1 MAYLFTG
8 KLFAYL
14 CENCPEDLANATIR
28 LYRLGPD
35 QQVAALATAN
45 PKDTFVIHDPE
56 ELDKRADR
64 LLAEGQTDDHGEFS
78 IELGEKQDYEGGPF
92 ELDVYLE
99 QVPGGKSKKEHEPV
113 QFTITTLQPQW
124 RQRENDF
131 IAYWKYGIPQRFW
144 CGIRLRFDAWV
155 ICGIVRVCET
165 QVPLA
170 GLTVK
175 AFDADWLQDDPLG
188 SATTDGAG
196 KFRIDYTTADFRKT
210 PFSPL
215 FNLELIGGPD
225 LFFHIESGGSLLLEE
240 ARTRGRDPG
249 RENVGPCFCVDLCV
263 PVEEQPPVEN
273 PWFTHVGDFHI
284 LADIDPASGKTN
296 KQVLGHGGPGYGFF
310 HNLKFY
316 GYCPK
321 IYPPD
326 TGSAMRYRFLYED
339 IVNNPGSEEPIK
351 GDLVH
356 PVKVGSRLIQWD
368 LDGTGPQ
375 WTFQSIHVAGSGATP
390 DPTPTPAVPPGTP
403 WGPVPDHI
411 IVPDT
416 NGWVTVDQNALDG
429 GFTTLMGLR
438 STKLQP
444 AAGAPGDGAGIPVSD
459 PKNGLELKII
469 FEAEPLTGGPPSF
482 RDELPRLLI
491 NNWIEV
497 RQLDL
502 LQFQTGGSSCTPL
515 TSDLDIMYTVDHELI
530 ADWKLTISSAAFSPH
545 DNLPAPYS
553 NPVRNGST
561 PRGDVDTV
569 HLDISNS
576 TKWPSCSYK
585 VWLTTRRALTTG
597 EIDDDADSR
606 LVTFCK

>member
-14 CENCPEDLANATIR
+14 CPNCPEDLSNVTIR
-28 LYRLGPD
+28 LYRLPAD
-35 QQVAALATAN
+35 SPAAALATAN

-56 ELDKRADR
+56 EVNKRSEY
-64 LLAEGQTDDHGEFS
+64 LLAEGKTNDQGEFEIS
-78 IELGEKQDYEGGPF
+78 LGKKQDYDGGPF
-92 ELDVYLE
+92 EVDVYLE
-99 QVPGGKSKKEHEPV
+99 QVPGGESKKKHEPA

-124 RQRENDF
+124 RQKEEDF

-155 ICGIVRVCET
+155 ICGIVTTCET

-188 SATTDGAG
+188 SATTDSTG
-196 KFRIDYTTADFRKT
+196 KFRIDYTTSDFRKT

-215 FNLELIGGPD
+215 INLELIGGPD
-225 LFFHIESGGSLLLEE
+225 LFFHVESGGSPLLEE
-240 ARTRGRDPG
+240 SRSRGRDAD
-249 RENVGPCFCVDLCV
+249 RENVGPCFCVGLCV
-263 PVEEQPPVEN
+263 PVEAQPPVDD

-284 LADIDPASGKTN
+284 LSDIDSTTGKTN
-296 KQVLGHGGPGYGFF
+296 KAVLGHGGPDYGFF
-310 HNLKFY
+310 GNLKFF
-316 GYCPK
+316 GYC
-321 IYPPD
+321 
-326 TGSAMRYRFLYED
+326 YED
-339 IVNNPGSEEPIK
+339 IVNNPGTEVPIT
-351 GDLVH
+351 GGLVAG
-356 PVKVGSRLIQWD
+356 VKVGSRLIQWD

-375 WTFQSIHVAGSGATP
+375 WTFQSIYVAGSGATP
-390 DPTPTPAVPPGTP
+390 DPTPIPAVPPGTP
-403 WGPVPDHI
+403 WGPVPAHI
-411 IVPDT
+411 IVPDG

-429 GFTTLMGLR
+429 GFMTLLGLR

-444 AAGAPGDGAGIPVSD
+444 VAGAPGDGAGNPVSD
-459 PKNGLELKII
+459 PKNGLVVKII
-469 FEAEPLTGGPPSF
+469 YEAEPVAGGPPNF
-482 RDELPRLLI
+482 RDELPKLLI

-497 RQLDL
+497 RQLNL

-515 TSDLDIMYTVDHELI
+515 TSDLDIKYTVDHELI
-530 ADWKLTISSAAFSPH
+530 AAWTLTINSAAFSPP
-545 DNLPAPYS
+545 DNLPVPYS
-553 NPVRNGST
+553 NPIRSGNV

-569 HLDISNS
+569 HLDISDS

-585 VWLTTRRALTTG
+585 VWLTTRRALTDG
-597 EIDDDADSR
+597 EDDDDADSS